1 MRTPEVLIEIWGSWT
16 GRIAIILLIAQ
27 FLLAVWVVAFTDY
40 QTLSKKYL
48 DETAWLGKHPRAVP
62 PCWAVPHR
70 ADTVKVE
77 LKTSTIEPKIVEK
90 KQVGRYVRY
99 VVEWSY
105 QFEYRG
111 DALPSDTLLLLAV
124 KRSPDLRVYKL
135 EVKLVRPDNSTITI
149 LAKTPVIEEHTV
161 IVGIGGVEV
170 EPKPVALNTLPPDS
184 PVYRSIMNSIAGLIE
199 SKELIVE
206 LGPGK
211 LLWADRRG
219 KALPGVYEVKM
230 IASFYVRGQLVDSNI
245 LSKLPEYT
253 DVHIIMQ
260 ILGNCYGLMGTD
272 SVGRPIELGILVGL
286 PWSFV
291 ISFYVTFLTTMI
303 GGFYGI
309 LAGFAS
315 GRRAELLMRIADIV
329 YSLPLL
335 PILIMV
341 VMVTRSYSI
350 WLILTTMVAL
360 LWVGPVVVVRSMALQ
375 IKNQPYIEAARAI
388 GASNV
393 RILFRYV
400 LPQILP
406 FLVALMVLGIP
417 DPIIA
422 EAALAFLGLSDPTI
436 PTWGKMLEWAWKEH
450 AVLNGWWWSFLFPG
464 LALTVFCTTFLML
477 GRALEPIVTPKLK
490 SK

>member
-1 MRTPEVLIEIWGSWT
+1 MPASDVLKEIWRSWT
-16 GRIAIILLIAQ
+16 GKIAIILLIIQ
-27 FLLAVWVVAFTDY
+27 LCLAVWIVVSTDY
-40 QTLSKKYL
+40 ETLSRKYL
-48 DETAWLGKHPRAVP
+48 DETAWLGEYPRAVP
-62 PCWAVPHR
+62 PCWAVSQH
-70 ADTVKVE
+70 ADVIEFE
-77 LKTSTIEPKIVEK
+77 LNTSTMSPKMVEK
-90 KQVGRYVRY
+90 KQVGRYTKCVI
-99 VVEWSY
+99 EWNY

-111 DALPSDTLLLLAV
+111 NALPSDTLLLLIV
-124 KRSPDLRVYKL
+124 KRSPDLKAYKL
-135 EVKLVRPDNSTITI
+135 EVKLTRPDNSTVTI
-149 LAKTPVIEEHTV
+149 LAKTPIIRDYVV
-161 IVGIGGVEV
+161 VAGVGGAKGG
-170 EPKPVALNTLPPDS
+170 PKPIALNTLPPDD
-184 PVYRSIMNSIAGLIE
+184 PIHRSIVDSIATLIGDE
-199 SKELIVE
+199 KLITE

-211 LLWADRRG
+211 LLWANREG
-219 KALPGVYEVKM
+219 KALPGIYEIKIV
-230 IASFYVRGQLVDSNI
+230 ASFYVKGQLPSNNS
-245 LSKLPEYT
+245 LSRYT
-253 DVHIIMQ
+253 SIYVGIRT
-260 ILGNCYGLMGTD
+260 LGNCYGLMGTD

-286 PWSFV
+286 PWSFI

-309 LAGFAS
+309 LAGFTS
-315 GRRAELLMRIADIV
+315 GWRAELLMRIADTV

-335 PILIMV
+335 PILIVV

-375 IKNQPYIEAARAI
+375 IKSQPYIEAAKAI

-406 FLVALMVLGIP
+406 YLVALMVLGIP

-422 EAALAFLGLSDPTI
+422 EAALAFLGLSDPTV

-464 LALTVFCTTFLML
+464 LALTMFCTTFLML

-490 SK
+490 SR